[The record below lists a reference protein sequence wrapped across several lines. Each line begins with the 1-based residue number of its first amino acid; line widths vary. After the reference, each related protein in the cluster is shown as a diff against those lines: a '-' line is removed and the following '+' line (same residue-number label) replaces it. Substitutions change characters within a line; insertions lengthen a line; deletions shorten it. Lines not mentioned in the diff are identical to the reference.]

1 VAARVI
7 CISHATGGEGER
19 VGRLVAERLG
29 FRYLDEEIVAA
40 VAERE
45 ELDPEVV
52 ADVERRKSLVA
63 RFLESLADAGAA
75 EAYGGVVAGPVPAAP
90 GDDLRTVINA
100 VIRETANQGDVVIA
114 SHAASIALAGE
125 SGVLRVLVTASP
137 ETRARR
143 LADAGKLSEDEAEKA
158 VSSADAA
165 RVDYL
170 RRFHRVREELPT
182 HYDLVVNTDVLTPD
196 DAAVLV
202 LRAAEL

>member
-75 EAYGGVVAGPVPAAP
+75 EAYGGVVAGPVPVAV

-100 VIRETANQGDVVIA
+100 VVRETANQGDVVIA

-125 SGVLRVLVTASP
+125 TGVLRVLVTASP

-143 LADAGKLSEDEAEKA
+143 LAAAGMSEGEAEKA
-158 VSSADAA
+158 VSREDAA
-165 RVDYL
+165 RADYL

-196 DAAVLV
+196 DAAALV

>member
-75 EAYGGVVAGPVPAAP
+75 EAYGGVVAGPVPVAA

-100 VIRETANQGDVVIA
+100 VVRETANQGDVVIA

-125 SGVLRVLVTASP
+125 TGVLRVLVTASP

-143 LADAGKLSEDEAEKA
+143 LAATGMSEAEAEKA

-165 RVDYL
+165 RADYL

-182 HYDLVVNTDVLTPD
+182 HYDLVVNTDVLSPD